1 VSVKKLMAAVIATVV
16 AGVVL
21 VGGAL
26 AGSHSRAT
34 ADRQGMMPEVTVT
47 AEMPRLVMPTVE
59 VMAVRTV
66 AMSPSDLRVY

>member
-1 VSVKKLMAAVIATVV
+1 MKKLMAAVMATVV

-26 AGSHSRAT
+26 AGSQGRAT
-34 ADRQGMMPEVTVT
+34 ADWQGMMPEVTVT

-59 VMAVRTV
+59 VVAVRAV
-66 AMSPSDLRVY
+66 AMTGSDLHVD